1 MNISHYFDTSSLL
14 KLYNKENGS
23 RETVAI
29 AQSQAILPL
38 SFIGEMELRNSLR
51 VLYGRKRIHAE
62 ELEQALLY
70 IDEDIANGRLLRLRP
85 DPLLIENESFELSRC
100 YSAENFCRTL
110 DILHVAT
117 AIVSKITTFVT
128 CDKRQAQLA
137 EQTGLQV
144 NYIDLSKTFKN

>member
-1 MNISHYFDTSSLL
+1 MKDTSLYFDTSSLL
-14 KLYNKENGS
+14 KLYNEENGS
-23 RETVAI
+23 REVIAI
-29 AQSQAILPL
+29 AQSQAIIPL

-70 IDEDIANGRLLRLRP
+70 IEEDIASGRLQRLHP
-85 DPLLIENESFELSRC
+85 DPLRIENQCFELSRL
-100 YSAENFCRTL
+100 YSADNLCRTL

-117 AIVSKITTFVT
+117 AIISNIKHFVT

-137 EQTGLQV
+137 AEVGL
-144 NYIDLSKTFKN
+144 NLSYIDLSKTL